1 MQQAEKPSLQ
11 FEPQR
16 DADVDV
22 RKSEIGAILAMTRTA
37 RQDALDLDLK
47 FEAYLLDMACIAL
60 SEQMQKIR

>member
-11 FEPQR
+11 SEPQP
-16 DADVDV
+16 DADVAK

-37 RQDALDLDLK
+37 REDALDLDLS

-60 SEQMQKIR
+60 SEQMQKLR

>member
-11 FEPQR
+11 IEPQR
-16 DADVDV
+16 DADVMTRESRICAV
-22 RKSEIGAILAMTRTA
+22 LAMTRAA

-60 SEQMQKIR
+60 SEQVQKIR